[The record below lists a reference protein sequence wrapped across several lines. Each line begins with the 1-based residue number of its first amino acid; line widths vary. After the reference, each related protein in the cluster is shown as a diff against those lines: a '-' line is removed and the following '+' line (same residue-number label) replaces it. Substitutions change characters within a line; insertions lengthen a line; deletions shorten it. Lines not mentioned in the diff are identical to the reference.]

1 MWWNFGS
8 LLGLVLTI
16 QLLTGLFLAMH
27 YTADVD
33 LAFSSVSHIFRDVNA
48 GWLLRSTHANG
59 ASFFFICLYSHVGR
73 GLYYGR
79 YMYVKTWVTGVLLLI
94 LVIAAAFLGYVLP

>member
-1 MWWNFGS
+1 
-8 LLGLVLTI
+8 
-16 QLLTGLFLAMH
+16 MH

-33 LAFSSVSHIFRDVNA
+33 LAFSSVSHIFRDVSA
-48 GWLLRSTHANG
+48 GWILRRTHANG

-79 YMYVKTWVTGVLLLI
+79 YIYVKTWVTGVLLLI
-94 LVIAAAFLGYVLP
+94 LVMAAAFLGYVLP

>member
-1 MWWNFGS
+1 MVGWWMVLEVLVVQH
-8 LLGLVLTI
+8 LLGLLV
-16 QLLTGLFLAMH
+16 
-27 YTADVD
+27 V
-33 LAFSSVSHIFRDVNA
+33 R
-48 GWLLRSTHANG
+48 WLLRSTHANG

-79 YMYVKTWVTGVLLLI
+79 YMFVKTWITGVLLLI